1 MCQLNLTIS
10 KPGAYARIK
19 TVMDYNIDILVAG
32 CNTSCLHCYVDGG
45 RGKIMNL
52 DDFKLCLDKLQGVFE
67 VLKDRISFTLDNE
80 LYNHP
85 SCLEILEYVKSHVKE
100 NYFHHGSTTGIAFLK
115 EKRKDQIIEV
125 LKENNWLDV
134 SLAIHGP
141 NKIHDA
147 IVFKEGALD
156 SLIEAANLFKDKGLE
171 VWISLIFNKEMVKE
185 LDELAK
191 VLKKIRY
198 DYILP
203 VICDYLPLSR
213 LKKYQKIRCD
223 KDDYQKI
230 IPFLDALA
238 IDTRDLKAKVS
249 AFNEENIIKNL
260 DYLMVQKELA
270 SKYTAFFHID
280 QNLDFYLGNTG
291 TRLKYLGN
299 IKMLGTD
306 EILKAITSAKDNYYE
321 SSKIHYPDILEA
333 VKNRRLKASSNNY
346 VYPNMIALIMALMDN
361 YEGEGVC

>member
-85 SCLEILEYVKSHVKE
+85 ACLEILDYVKSRAKD
-100 NYFHHGSTTGIAFLK
+100 NYFHHGSTTGIAFLN
-115 EKRKDQIIEV
+115 EKRKDQIVEV

-156 SLIEAANLFKDKGLE
+156 SLIEAANLFKDMGLE

-185 LDELAK
+185 LDELSI

-198 DYILP
+198 DHILP

-213 LKKYQKIRCD
+213 LRNIKRSDVIKM
-223 KDDYQKI
+223 I
-230 IPFLDALA
+230 IKRSFLFLDALA

-249 AFNEENIIKNL
+249 AFNEENIIKKL
-260 DYLMVQKELA
+260 DYLMVQK
-270 SKYTAFFHID
+270 
-280 QNLDFYLGNTG
+280 
-291 TRLKYLGN
+291 
-299 IKMLGTD
+299 
-306 EILKAITSAKDNYYE
+306 
-321 SSKIHYPDILEA
+321 
-333 VKNRRLKASSNNY
+333 
-346 VYPNMIALIMALMDN
+346 
-361 YEGEGVC
+361 

>member
-1 MCQLNLTIS
+1 
-10 KPGAYARIK
+10 
-19 TVMDYNIDILVAG
+19 MDYNIDILVAG

-52 DDFKLCLDKLQGVFE
+52 DDFKLCLDKLQCVFE

-85 SCLEILEYVKSHVKE
+85 ACLEILDYVKSRVKD
-100 NYFHHGSTTGIAFLK
+100 NYFHHGSTTGIAFLN
-115 EKRKDQIIEV
+115 EKRKDQIIEI

-156 SLIEAANLFKDKGLE
+156 SLIEAANLFKDNGLE

-185 LDELAK
+185 LYELSI

-198 DYILP
+198 DHILP

-230 IPFLDALA
+230 VPFLDALA
-238 IDTRDLKAKVS
+238 IDTTDLKAKVS
-249 AFNEENIIKNL
+249 AFNEENIIKIL
-260 DYLMVQKELA
+260 DYSMVQKELE

-291 TRLKYLGN
+291 INLKLLGN
-299 IKMLGTD
+299 IKKLDTD
-306 EILKAITSAKDNYYE
+306 DILKAIIVAEDNYYE
-321 SSKIHYPDILEA
+321 SSKIHYPDILDA
-333 VKNRRLKASSNNY
+333 VKERHLSPSSNNY
-346 VYPNMIALIMALMDN
+346 VYPNKIAGIMALMNN